1 MMDVVGTAGGRKGRG
16 GGWPR
21 GVMPCGVVLGVMLAL
36 AAPPADA
43 ARPPASAPSSSAA
56 AAGGSLSPEAMTSFM
71 AGRLAQLSGDLP
83 TAATYLARVLAGDPD
98 NTDLVRSLMLID
110 ISIGQTADAVPLAR
124 RLVAGGDRNVVAVTL
139 LALDAAAHDQFD
151 AATQQTALLSGDP
164 ISAFFQPL
172 LDAWF
177 AAGRGDEKAALAAL
191 EPLRAQPGFQPM
203 VALHTALI
211 EDLTGHPDAAR
222 PWYIQATQGGGNWR
236 AIALRVNFERRTGHP
251 DAARALLGPSL
262 GTSSL
267 GNMSG
272 PVADSVRALLGDA
285 AAPPPPRMVASVAD
299 GLAEAMFHIASSLNQ
314 EARKAPQLADAA
326 LIYARLGLFMRPDHA
341 ETRFLI
347 AEILA
352 GRDKPEAALAEF
364 DAVAGGQGTRG
375 ADGGNAG
382 LVWMA
387 GLRATDC
394 LARLGR
400 TDEAEHRL
408 AAMLRRY
415 PDQSDAVIR
424 LGDLDR
430 GANRMDA
437 ALAAYDKA
445 VALVGPNP
453 GPGDWFVF
461 YGRAV
466 VADALGHWDAAEA
479 DLIRALS
486 LQPNEPAV
494 LNYLGYSWALRGEKL
509 DRAQALIQ
517 QALTVKPNDPE
528 ITDSLGW
535 AKFRAGDIDGA
546 ITLLEKAAE
555 HLSSNPEINEHLG
568 DAYWAGGR
576 TREARFQWRRAAQET
591 TDDHARAVLEEKLR
605 RETPAAAPPP
615 PRDPDAPSAPSPSAP
630 ADDKQD

>member
-1 MMDVVGTAGGRKGRG
+1 MDVVGKAWGRKGRG
-16 GGWPR
+16 TGWP
-21 GVMPCGVVLGVMLAL
+21 GGAMLGVMLAL
-36 AAPPADA
+36 AAPPAGA
-43 ARPPASAPSSSAA
+43 SHPPAAKAGPVAA
-56 AAGGSLSPEAMTSFM
+56 APDGALSPAAMTSFM

-83 TAATYLARVLAGDPD
+83 TAAAYMARTLASDPD
-98 NTDLVRSLMLID
+98 NIDIVRSLMLID
-110 ISIGQTADAVPLAR
+110 ISIGQAADAVPLAR
-124 RLVAGGDRNVVAVTL
+124 RLVAGGEHNVVAVTL
-139 LALDAAAHDQFD
+139 LALDAAARGQFD
-151 AATQQTALLSGDP
+151 AAQQQATLLNGDP

-177 AAGRGDEKAALAAL
+177 AAGRGDEKTAVAAL
-191 EPLRAQPGFQPM
+191 EPLRAQPGFQAM

-211 EDLTGHPDAAR
+211 EDLTGHEDAAR
-222 PWYIQATQGGGNWR
+222 PWYIQAAQGGGNWR

-262 GTSSL
+262 GLSL
-267 GNMSG
+267 EGARG
-272 PVADSVRALLGDA
+272 PVADSVRSLLGDA
-285 AAPPPPRMVASVAD
+285 GAPPPPRMVASVAD
-299 GLAEAMFHIASSLNQ
+299 GLAETMFHIASSLNQ

-326 LIYARLGLFMRPDHA
+326 LIYARLGLFMRPNHA

-347 AEILA
+347 GEILA

-364 DAVAGGQGTRG
+364 DAVAVSLDQGTRG
-375 ADGGNAG
+375 QDGGNAG
-382 LVWMA
+382 MAWMA
-387 GLRATDC
+387 GLRASDC

-400 TDEAEHRL
+400 TDEAERRL
-408 AAMLRRY
+408 TAMLRRY

-479 DLIRALS
+479 DLNRALS

-494 LNYLGYSWALRGEKL
+494 LNYLGYSWAMRGENL

-555 HLSSNPEINEHLG
+555 HLSSNAEINEHLG

-576 TREARFQWRRAAQET
+576 TLEARFQWRRAAQET
-591 TDDHARAVLEEKLR
+591 TDDHTRAVLEEKLR
-605 RETPAAAPPP
+605 RETPAVPP
-615 PRDPDAPSAPSPSAP
+615 AP
-630 ADDKQD
+630 AGDTPN